1 LGFINTTDCSEA
13 DQLEVSSAIS
23 QMKIECPHDMIITND
38 KDITKSSTSDVSLN
52 SVSTK
57 DDMSRDLNMTNP

>member
-1 LGFINTTDCSEA
+1 
-13 DQLEVSSAIS
+13 
-23 QMKIECPHDMIITND
+23 MIITND